1 MAETKR
7 KPGRPKGS
15 RNTRSGA
22 LRHCLRTGQTPVEFL
37 TSIYQDEEQDLSVRM
52 DAAKAVSPYVHAR
65 LQSVT
70 VQEKPYE
77 GDPNA
82 ITSEYLAGIVQG
94 AGSSDAPATS
104 KGKTVTH

>member
-1 MAETKR
+1 MTEKKR

-70 VQEKPYE
+70 VQEKPFE
-77 GDPNA
+77 GDPNEF
-82 ITSEYLAGIVQG
+82 SNEYLAGVIAR
-94 AGSSDAPATS
+94 AGSSNAPAKT
-104 KGKTVTH
+104 KGKRTTH